1 MKISA
6 SYESKIGAKTLFGS
20 STFLQLMTA
29 FSERVHE
36 VFWLVSVNSLYLS
49 HCLKSLVY
57 FYCSSLFIYVY
68 VQ

>member
-36 VFWLVSVNSLYLS
+36 VF
-49 HCLKSLVY
+49 
-57 FYCSSLFIYVY
+57 
-68 VQ
+68 